1 MVFLIAPEQFN
12 PRFEVVSC
20 FLEYDGEILLLQR
33 QDYKPEGGTWGV
45 PAGKINEGE
54 TPNLAILRE
63 IFQEVGLNVSE
74 EEMSYFQRVFVRYPN
89 YDFIYHIY
97 HLQLRNKPV
106 VKINPEEH
114 KAFKWVSPANAL
126 EINLILD
133 LDACIKM
140 FYKI

>member
-1 MVFLIAPEQFN
+1 MIFLIAPEQFN

>member
-20 FLEYDGEILLLQR
+20 FLEHDGEILLLQR
-33 QDYKPEGGTWGV
+33 QDHKPEGGTWGV
-45 PAGKINEGE
+45 PAGKMNEGE
-54 TPNLAILRE
+54 TPNLAIMRE
-63 IFQEVGLNVSE
+63 MFQEVGLSVSE
-74 EEMSYFQRVFVRYPN
+74 EEMSYFQRVFVRYPS

-97 HLQLRNKPV
+97 HLQLRNKPI